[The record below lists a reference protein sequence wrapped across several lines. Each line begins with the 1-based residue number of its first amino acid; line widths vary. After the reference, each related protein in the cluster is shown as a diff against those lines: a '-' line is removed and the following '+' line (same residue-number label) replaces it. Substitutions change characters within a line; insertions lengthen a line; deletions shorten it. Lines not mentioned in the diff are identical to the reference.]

1 MYAMTPHFVELYCE
15 GCHEKY
21 MEFQEF
27 DRQRREEMC
36 ERDRQVEQLFREKN
50 ILTKHTE
57 IGGVN
62 IISLITETIF
72 NMVFLG
78 EGISKSTLLYE
89 LKDFIEGTEQ
99 GENDLLFDRQ
109 NCFEITRRIILHL
122 LPSESIENFSRKR
135 RDLNG

>member
-1 MYAMTPHFVELYCE
+1 MRKAVVKIKEYVIKVNL
-15 GCHEKY
+15 GCRCHSKEN
-21 MEFQEF
+21 EI
-27 DRQRREEMC
+27 
-36 ERDRQVEQLFREKN
+36 EKN